1 MGKKIFISYKY
12 ADTSV
17 QRLDRTPN
25 WERTKVRDYVDEI
38 QERLA
43 EGDHI
48 NKGEKD
54 GEDLSNFKDE
64 TIESK
69 LRDKIYDST
78 VTIVLISPRMKSY
91 ITPEKD
97 QWIPWEISYSLK
109 EVKRADKTSRTN
121 AVLGVVLPDING
133 SYEYVLTERTCCPG
147 GCTSYNTA
155 NLFTI
160 IKENTFNRKRPEKYD
175 CTQRD
180 TIQKWPYS
188 YIHIVSWEKFIN
200 DMDTAINNAISIR
213 ERIDEFDI
221 HKEIR

>member
-17 QRLDRTPN
+17 QHLARTPYL
-25 WERTKVRDYVDEI
+25 EQTKVRDYIDEI
-38 QERLA
+38 QKRLE

-69 LRDKIYDST
+69 LRDKIYDSS
-78 VTIVLISPRMKSY
+78 VTIVLISPRMRSDS
-91 ITPEKD
+91 IPEED

-109 EVKRADKTSRTN
+109 EVTRADKTSRTN
-121 AVLGVVLPDING
+121 AILGVVLPDVNG
-133 SYEYVLTERTCCPG
+133 SCEYILTKRTCCPN
-147 GCTSYNTA
+147 GCTFFNTV
-155 NLFTI
+155 NLFKI
-160 IKENTFNRKRPEKYD
+160 IKKNTFNRKHPDKYD
-175 CTQRD
+175 CVQRGI
-180 TIQKWPYS
+180 IQKWPYS
-188 YIHIVSWEKFIN
+188 YIHIVSWDDFIN

-213 ERIDEFDI
+213 ERIADFEI
-221 HKEIR
+221 RKEIE